1 MKFNRYILMDP
12 ETGGEPQ
19 GGGGAPVG
27 DPAATNLPSDPV
39 PEATGFSV
47 KPEDLQDGKFGGKWS
62 SPTEM
67 AEHIKNIE
75 DKYATLNREITD
87 KSKQS
92 DADIA
97 LTAKEQQTKQLQN
110 DTIRDLAPKFIE
122 GGMVVTE
129 EIKAALIETGL
140 TEMEIKVGAYE
151 LKEALDKNAV
161 YVGGQ
166 ENYNIIM
173 DYHAENMND
182 DEKRAFNH
190 TIQDPKH
197 SQALMLGLQIMYEK
211 KLAEGKAQP
220 TGRVRGDGPVII
232 NSIKPYETKQEL
244 LRDKTYADSR
254 TASKADKDKYRQ
266 RLAITPDKVW
276 R

>member
-1 MKFNRYILMDP
+1 MLMDP
-12 ETGGEPQ
+12 ATGGDPQ
-19 GGGGAPVG
+19 GGGDGAPAG
-27 DPAATNLPSDPV
+27 DPAVPATNLPSDPA
-39 PEATGFSV
+39 PAATGFEV
-47 KPEDLQDGKFGGKWS
+47 KPEDLQDGKFAGKWS

-67 AEHIKNIE
+67 AEHIKSIE

-110 DTIRDLAPKFIE
+110 DTIRELAPKFIE

-129 EIKAALIETGL
+129 EIKAALVETGL

-151 LKEALDKNAV
+151 LKEALDKNAS

-166 ENYNIIM
+166 ENYDIIM
-173 DYHAENMND
+173 DYHAQNMTA
-182 DEKRAFNH
+182 DEKRKFNH
-190 TIQDPKH
+190 TIQDPNH
-197 SQALMLGLQIMYEK
+197 SQALMLGLQVMYEK
-211 KLAEGKAQP
+211 NVGKGEAQP
-220 TGRVRGDGPVII
+220 AGRVRGDGPVII

-254 TASKADKDKYRQ
+254 TASKADKVKYRE